1 MNGNEFY
8 NLNDIEK
15 MDYVIACL
23 YKAHSLF
30 KAIYDSG
37 CGFDQSVLDELEY
50 LGDEF
55 SRIGFMVESQDY
67 TDVYEDLNKNL
78 SRLSSIVSVIED
90 YIYQNRKVN

>member
-1 MNGNEFY
+1 MNENEFY
-8 NLNDIEK
+8 NLNDMDK

-30 KAIYDSG
+30 RAIYDSG
-37 CGFDQSVLDELEY
+37 CGFDQTVLDELEY

-55 SRIGFMVESQDY
+55 SRIGFMVEVQDY

-78 SRLSSIVSVIED
+78 SRLSSIVAVIEE
-90 YIYQNRKVN
+90 YIYKNRKIN